1 MTKRASSKAWFK
13 MSGEIPSSAKYIFL
27 LGFIVTLIYGAWYFL
42 LPESWSAVT
51 GWPEEPAS
59 VRVLGS
65 FLLMLSVAALL
76 AYRAASW
83 KEVELYVL
91 IVIVW
96 TLLGTIGMVW
106 NMLAMTLPI
115 AGWFNAGLTAL
126 FLVLYL
132 YVYYQCKG
140 S

>member
-1 MTKRASSKAWFK
+1 MSK
-13 MSGEIPSSAKYIFL
+13 EIPSLVRYIFL

-42 LPESWSAVT
+42 IPESWSAVT

-59 VRVLGS
+59 IRVLGS
-65 FLLMLSVAALL
+65 FLLMLSVAAIL
-76 AYRAASW
+76 AYRAESW
-83 KEVELYVL
+83 QEVELYVI

-96 TLLGTIGMVW
+96 TLLATIGMVW
-106 NMLAMTLPI
+106 NMLVMTLPI

>member
-1 MTKRASSKAWFK
+1 
-13 MSGEIPSSAKYIFL
+13 MS
-27 LGFIVTLIYGAWYFL
+27 LIYGAWYHL

-59 VRVLGS
+59 FRIIDSL
-65 FLLMLSVAALL
+65 LLMLSFAAIL

-83 KEVELYVL
+83 KEVELYVVM
-91 IVIVW
+91 VIFW

-106 NMLAMTLPI
+106 SMLVMTLPI
-115 AGWFNAGLTAL
+115 VGWLNASLTTL
-126 FLVLYL
+126 FFILYL
-132 YVYYQCKG
+132 YVYYQCRG

>member
-1 MTKRASSKAWFK
+1 
-13 MSGEIPSSAKYIFL
+13 MSREIPSFAKYIFL

-51 GWPEEPAS
+51 GWPEETAS

-65 FLLMLSVAALL
+65 FLLMLSIAAIL

-91 IVIVW
+91 MVIVW

-106 NMLAMTLPI
+106 NMLVMTLPI
-115 AGWFNAGLTAL
+115 AGWFNTGLTAL

>member
-1 MTKRASSKAWFK
+1 
-13 MSGEIPSSAKYIFL
+13 MSGEIPNFAKYIFL
-27 LGFIVTLIYGAWYFL
+27 LGFIVSLIYGAWYYL
-42 LPESWSAVT
+42 LPESWSAIT

-59 VRVLGS
+59 IRIIGS
-65 FLLMLSVAALL
+65 LLLMLSFAAIL

-91 IVIVW
+91 MVIVW

-106 NMLAMTLPI
+106 SMLVMTLPI
-115 AGWFNAGLTAL
+115 AGWLNASLTTL
-126 FLVLYL
+126 FFILYL
-132 YVYYQCKG
+132 YVYYQCRG